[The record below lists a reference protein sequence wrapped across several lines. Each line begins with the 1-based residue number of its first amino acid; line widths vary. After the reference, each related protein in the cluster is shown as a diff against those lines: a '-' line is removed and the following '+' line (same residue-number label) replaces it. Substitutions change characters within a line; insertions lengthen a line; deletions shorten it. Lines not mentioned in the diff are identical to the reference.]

1 MQIANTEVFVNE
13 NGLYSLMDLHKASGG
28 ENAKRP
34 SIFFNNKST
43 ASLVAILEKRH
54 GKDAVMQSSNGG
66 KNTGYMACKQL
77 MVAYA
82 MWLSPEFYDKVIQ
95 TFIHIAEGNET
106 AALQTAGTTAS
117 LSRLKVLTAEYTALK
132 GCAHV
137 GYQDAAAIAAIERVA
152 DMTDEEVAANKRTME
167 YTIERERKLVAMFK
181 SISRKYKADEDKI
194 YHVSCTPEFCDVPTA
209 ALFAALEKSK
219 H

>member
-13 NGLYSLMDLHKASGG
+13 NGLYSLMDLHKASGLG
-28 ENAKRP
+28 RGYIP
-34 SIFFNNKST
+34 SQFLEIKPT
-43 ASLVAILEKRH
+43 MSLVAYLQGKH
-54 GKDAVMQSSNGG
+54 GKDAVIQARKGG
-66 KNTGYMACKQL
+66 VSAGYCACKQL
-77 MVAYA
+77 VVAYA

-95 TFIHIAEGNET
+95 TFIHVAEGNET

>member
-1 MQIANTEVFVNE
+1 
-13 NGLYSLMDLHKASGG
+13 
-28 ENAKRP
+28 
-34 SIFFNNKST
+34 
-43 ASLVAILEKRH
+43 LV
-54 GKDAVMQSSNGG
+54 
-66 KNTGYMACKQL
+66 
-77 MVAYA
+77 VAYA
-82 MWLSPEFYDKVIQ
+82 MWLSPDFYRNVIQ
-95 TFIHIAEGNET
+95 TFIHVAEGNET

-117 LSRLKVLTAEYTALK
+117 LSRLKVLTSEYTALK

>member
-1 MQIANTEVFVNE
+1 M
-13 NGLYSLMDLHKASGG
+13 L
-28 ENAKRP
+28 
-34 SIFFNNKST
+34 
-43 ASLVAILEKRH
+43 
-54 GKDAVMQSSNGG
+54 
-66 KNTGYMACKQL
+66 
-77 MVAYA
+77 
-82 MWLSPEFYDKVIQ
+82 
-95 TFIHIAEGNET
+95 
-106 AALQTAGTTAS
+106 
-117 LSRLKVLTAEYTALK
+117 
-132 GCAHV
+132 CAHV

>member
-13 NGLYSLMDLHKASGG
+13 NGLYSLMDLHKASGLPKSYLP
-28 ENAKRP
+28 NK
-34 SIFFNNKST
+34 FFENKST
-43 ASLVAILEKRH
+43 MALISSLELAYGKEKTIQAR
-54 GKDAVMQSSNGG
+54 NGG
-66 KNTGYMACKQL
+66 ANAGYCACKEL
-77 MVAYA
+77 VVAYA
-82 MWLSPEFYDKVIQ
+82 MWLSPDFYRNVIQ
-95 TFIHIAEGNET
+95 TFIHVAEGNET

>member
-1 MQIANTEVFVNE
+1 MQIANTEVFVND
-13 NGLYSLMDLHKASGG
+13 NCLYSLMDLHKASGADRNSVPNQFLRNKQTMALISFLEIKNG
-28 ENAKRP
+28 KEN
-34 SIFFNNKST
+34 T
-43 ASLVAILEKRH
+43 
-54 GKDAVMQSSNGG
+54 MQARKGG
-66 KNTGYMACKQL
+66 VSAGYCACKEL
-77 MVAYA
+77 VVAYA
-82 MWLSPEFYDKVIQ
+82 MWLSPEFYRNVIQ
-95 TFIHIAEGNET
+95 TFIHVAEGNET

-117 LSRLKVLTAEYTALK
+117 LARLKVLTTEYTALK

-137 GYQDAAAIAAIERVA
+137 GCQDAAAIAAIERVA

-194 YHVSCTPEFCDVPTA
+194 YHVSCTPEFCDVHTT